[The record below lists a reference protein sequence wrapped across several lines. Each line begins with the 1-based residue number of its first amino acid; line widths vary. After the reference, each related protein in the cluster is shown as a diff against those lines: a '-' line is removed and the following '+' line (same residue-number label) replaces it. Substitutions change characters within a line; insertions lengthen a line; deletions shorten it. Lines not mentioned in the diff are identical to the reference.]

1 MNPREALYR
10 SGKQESRTGCGP
22 AIFFSMCVY
31 IVPEKVDRQRRFS
44 TPPPLCSVSCTGFL
58 CGSASCSRLRLS
70 STGPRPATPR
80 VTWPTTVRL
89 SPTLVSDNCV
99 LSTLE
104 HSLLLGRAAVLETG
118 PLPPQDHTSLEQSVT
133 DYVGCHT
140 ASFRR
145 LLKTFQFGQ

>member
-1 MNPREALYR
+1 MTVSSSL
-10 SGKQESRTGCGP
+10 
-22 AIFFSMCVY
+22 
-31 IVPEKVDRQRRFS
+31 
-44 TPPPLCSVSCTGFL
+44 TP
-58 CGSASCSRLRLS
+58 
-70 STGPRPATPR
+70 
-80 VTWPTTVRL
+80 
-89 SPTLVSDNCV
+89 VSDHCV

-104 HSLLLGRAAVLETG
+104 HSLSVRRAAVLETG